1 MSAMGSAVEF
11 YDKLLA
17 AEDDRSRAR
26 VIAEGFERLEERY
39 PEVRELVTQTHLSET
54 ERRLQ
59 KEIEQIRREIEEIRR
74 ETEQIRRG
82 TVETEG
88 RLRLEIEQVRSSI
101 LRWLVGLMAGQTAVI
116 LAAIFAM
123 VQA

>member
-59 KEIEQIRREIEEIRR
+59 KEIEQIRREIE
-74 ETEQIRRG
+74 QIRRG